1 MKIKDGFELMT
12 VCDQNIIISHGK
24 QNINFSKVITLNESA
39 SVVWNS
45 IIGKEFTIADAAK
58 ALTDE
63 YEVDEATA
71 LEDAEKLVNDWIE
84 AEIVEK

>member
-12 VCDQNIIISHGK
+12 ICDQNIIISHGV

-39 SVVWNS
+39 SVVWNAMV
-45 IIGKEFTIADAAK
+45 GKTFTVADAAK

-71 LEDAEKLVNDWIE
+71 LADAEKLVNDWID
-84 AEIVEK
+84 AEIIER

>member
-12 VCDQNIIISHGK
+12 VCDQNIIISHGV

-39 SVVWNS
+39 SVVWNAMV
-45 IIGKEFTIADAAK
+45 GKTFTIEDAAK

-71 LEDAEKLVNDWIE
+71 LADAEKLVNDWLD

>member
-39 SVVWNS
+39 SVVWNAMV
-45 IIGKEFTIADAAK
+45 GKSFTVEDAAK
-58 ALTDE
+58 ALLEE

-71 LEDAEKLVNDWIE
+71 LADAEKLVNDWIN
-84 AEIVEK
+84 AEIVEA